1 MDSLFR
7 IDIMCD
13 LYGQPFAPFS
23 SSSPANGVVLFL
35 HVFDFWRPR
44 IVTVASFCNDIVFS
58 VDLYLIKMGGCYR
71 YPTIAAVP
79 VYNYPEPD
87 SNTGIVCLNKD

>member
-1 MDSLFR
+1 MGMNVVSLTHNRFTLLLLT
-7 IDIMCD
+7 IVHSVLC
-13 LYGQPFAPFS
+13 LVVYG
-23 SSSPANGVVLFL
+23 
-35 HVFDFWRPR
+35 
-44 IVTVASFCNDIVFS
+44 TVGSILEV
-58 VDLYLIKMGGCYR
+58 CYR